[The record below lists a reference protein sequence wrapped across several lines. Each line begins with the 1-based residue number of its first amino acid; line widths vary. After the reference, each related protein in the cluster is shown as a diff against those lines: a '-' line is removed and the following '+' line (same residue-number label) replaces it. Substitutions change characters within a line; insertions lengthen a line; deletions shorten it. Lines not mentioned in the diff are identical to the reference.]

1 MKDDALIWAQLSD
14 PATQERAF
22 ALLVKTYGKRLYAHI
37 RGIVISH
44 DDAND
49 VLQNT
54 FIKVFRHIDSFKGDS
69 KLYTWLYRIA
79 TNESLTF
86 LEQKSR
92 KSGVSIEQL
101 QASEFESSGL
111 DHDMDGEAIAAALQK
126 ALLQL
131 PAKLQLVF
139 RMKYF
144 DELTYEEIA
153 EITGT
158 TVGALKA
165 SYHHAVRKIEDFI
178 RAL

>member
-1 MKDDALIWAQLSD
+1 MKDDAFIWAQLSD

-101 QASEFESSGL
+101 QVSEFETSGL
-111 DHDMDGEAIAAALQK
+111 DNEMDGEAIAATLQK

-131 PAKLQLVF
+131 PAKQQLVF

-158 TVGALKA
+158 TIGALKA
-165 SYHHAVRKIEDFI
+165 SYHHAVRKIDDFI